1 MENTQRTKFNII
13 GIKLRTTNAD
23 MQAAKDIPE
32 LWNKFMSE
40 NISEKINNKMED
52 SIYAIYTN
60 YESDYTGAYD
70 FIIGYK
76 VETLENIPENMIGI
90 QIPNSSYKQFKAEG
104 KLKDNIVY
112 NKWMEIWNMK
122 IDRRYEADFEIY
134 KANTTEDS
142 ETEVDI
148 LISVH

>member
-1 MENTQRTKFNII
+1 MEKTQMTNFNII

-23 MQAAKDIPE
+23 MQAAKDIPA

-40 NISEKINNKMED
+40 NISDKIENKLED

-70 FIIGYK
+70 VVIGYK
-76 VETLENIPENMIGI
+76 VESLENIPSDMIGI
-90 QIPNSSYKQFKAEG
+90 QIPKSSYEQFKAEG

-112 NKWMEIWNMK
+112 NKWMEIWNTK

-134 KANTTEDS
+134 KANTTEDAD
-142 ETEVDI
+142 TEVEI
-148 LISVH
+148 LISVN